1 METGMSSSPP
11 STIGVRLEVILGMEV
26 PRPSKELFEGITT
39 GSEIVGSVAKEFR
52 HVDLPWRFQGRLKLT
67 PA

>member
-11 STIGVRLEVILGMEV
+11 STIGVRLEVILGMEL
-26 PRPSKELFEGITT
+26 PRPSKEPFEGITI
-39 GSEIVGSVAKEFR
+39 GSEMIGSTAKAFR
-52 HVDLPWRFQGRLKLT
+52 HVGFPLRFQGRLKLT